1 VLKATADARV
11 SKLLI
16 AAAMAT
22 LIAGCAS
29 EGKYNNG
36 DPGARPLP
44 HGESCSSIRAELN
57 RMDARGVPSK
67 VEAVNAGRR
76 VSDKDRELANRYNTL
91 LNQYLGARCHV

>member
-1 VLKATADARV
+1 VLKATADARFTTV
-11 SKLLI
+11 LI
-16 AAAMAT
+16 AAMAT
-22 LIAGCAS
+22 LIAGCAND
-29 EGKYNNG
+29 GKDNR
-36 DPGARPLP
+36 DPGAKPLP

-76 VSDKDRELANRYNTL
+76 VSDKDRALAERYNTL

>member
-1 VLKATADARV
+1 MFKATADARFATM
-11 SKLLI
+11 LI

-22 LIAGCAS
+22 LVAGCAND
-29 EGKYNNG
+29 GKGGYG

-44 HGESCSSIRAELN
+44 HGESCSSIRSELN
-57 RMDARGVPSK
+57 RMDSRGVPSK

-76 VSDKDRELANRYNTL
+76 VSDKDRALADRYNKL